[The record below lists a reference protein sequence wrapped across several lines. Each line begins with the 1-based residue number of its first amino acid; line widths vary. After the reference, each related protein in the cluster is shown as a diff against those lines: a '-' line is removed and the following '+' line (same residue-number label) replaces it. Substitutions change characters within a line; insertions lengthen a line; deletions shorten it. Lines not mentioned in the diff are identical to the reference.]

1 MVTMSV
7 LPGRGM
13 SELSA
18 MPNKMRPGPP
28 RWISQCMALFS
39 VTSRAMASQTLILI
53 RTHLRLVS
61 CNLITY
67 RLGRD
72 KNLQKSQ
79 VGCSRQGSNF
89 RGQTVIKLKPFEAR
103 RVEII
108 MDILCQIDANHL
120 DVEAEARRPLLR
132 QGFEIS
138 WRQAVIAR
146 LSENAGDRLAVSTFE
161 GLLADGPEG
170 ENEGFSRALH
180 PLFRQ
185 VESEVASAVD
195 L

>member
-28 RWISQCMALFS
+28 RWISQCMALFC
-39 VTSRAMASQTLILI
+39 VTSRAIASQTLILI

-61 CNLITY
+61 CNLITCG
-67 RLGRD
+67 LSRD

-79 VGCSRQGSNF
+79 VGCKRQGSAL
-89 RGQTVIKLKPFEAR
+89 GGEAVVELKSSQAG

-108 MDILCQIDANHL
+108 MDILRQIDANHL

-132 QGFEIS
+132 YGFEIS
-138 WRQAVIAR
+138 WRQAVIA
-146 LSENAGDRLAVSTFE
+146 
-161 GLLADGPEG
+161 
-170 ENEGFSRALH
+170 
-180 PLFRQ
+180 
-185 VESEVASAVD
+185 
-195 L
+195 